1 MARLMDSYTRA
12 IDMADVVKR
21 LDALKG
27 QLKGGRA
34 P

>member
-1 MARLMDSYTRA
+1 MLVNSYSET

-21 LDALKG
+21 LDALEGK
-27 QLKGGRA
+27 LKGGRV